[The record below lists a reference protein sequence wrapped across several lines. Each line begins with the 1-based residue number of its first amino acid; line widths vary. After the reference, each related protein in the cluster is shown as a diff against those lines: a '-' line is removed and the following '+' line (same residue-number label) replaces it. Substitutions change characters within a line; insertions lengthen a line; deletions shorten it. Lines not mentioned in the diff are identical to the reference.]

1 MSRGA
6 RSSASS
12 QERFE
17 GAHLVLRG
25 RGGKDDAL
33 ALADG
38 HLEIAG
44 HIEILVAGVSTLLLF
59 GILDAAV
66 PVGLEDEFHLS
77 RELHV
82 EVGIAWVHA
91 GSDAVFHFCIV
102 SAGHTVLMC
111 ELSDASEGEEGTEL
125 QGCRR
130 VCVIEGVSDEESVF
144 IMLKDNF
151 FSEYHTTNA
160 VGGGGHLVA
169 IKRLDILVAHGAVV
183 VALILVQTEVES
195 RLHAG

>member
-1 MSRGA
+1 MQQRRCSLPCG
-6 RSSASS
+6 
-12 QERFE
+12 
-17 GAHLVLRG
+17 
-25 RGGKDDAL
+25 
-33 ALADG
+33 
-38 HLEIAG
+38 
-44 HIEILVAGVSTLLLF
+44 TLLLF

-195 RLHAG
+195 CSMLDDTTVERREQHMVFVVEFRHGNDKQTVVLACVAVYYRRA